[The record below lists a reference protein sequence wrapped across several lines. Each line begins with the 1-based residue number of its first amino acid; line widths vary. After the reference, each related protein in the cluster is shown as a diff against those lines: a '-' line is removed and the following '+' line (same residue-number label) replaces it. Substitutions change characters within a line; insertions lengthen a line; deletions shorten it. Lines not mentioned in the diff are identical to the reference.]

1 MARFEF
7 NYFFYIFVL
16 KIDCK
21 MVRFEKKDVCD
32 MFGERYRIDG
42 LYDWDVSD
50 AVRFIRRVLNS
61 NIKDNNGCSLRY
73 DMGEVILSNDYD
85 IKRILLGQSKVLTLA
100 IVFLNVLRHTQNK
113 TTQRLINGM
122 LFKTVV
128 IEGKVDKVFVFD
140 IVNKDLKDEF
150 NGLINGDLSEG
161 KIKRIY
167 DAISKRW
174 LDIME
179 SEQVELFFNKFFL
192 NTSYK
197 SLDWDTR
204 NDMFDISL
212 RIDFKNR
219 LL

>member
-1 MARFEF
+1 
-7 NYFFYIFVL
+7 
-16 KIDCK
+16 
-21 MVRFEKKDVCD
+21 MVRFEKKDIGD

-61 NIKDNNGCSLRY
+61 NVKDNNGCSISY
-73 DMGEVILSNDYD
+73 DMGEVILSNDGM
-85 IKRILLGQSKVLTLA
+85 KHILLGQSKVLTLA

-113 TTQRLINGM
+113 TIQRLINGM

-140 IVNKDLKDEF
+140 FVNKDLKDEF
-150 NGLINGDLSEG
+150 NGLINGELSEG
-161 KIKRIY
+161 KLKMVY
-167 DAISKRW
+167 DTISKRW
-174 LDIME
+174 LDIMD
-179 SEQVELFFNKFFL
+179 SEQVDLFFNKFYL

-212 RIDFKNR
+212 RFDFKNR
-219 LL
+219 FL

>member
-1 MARFEF
+1 
-7 NYFFYIFVL
+7 
-16 KIDCK
+16 
-21 MVRFEKKDVCD
+21 
-32 MFGERYRIDG
+32 
-42 LYDWDVSD
+42 
-50 AVRFIRRVLNS
+50 
-61 NIKDNNGCSLRY
+61 
-73 DMGEVILSNDYD
+73 
-85 IKRILLGQSKVLTLA
+85 
-100 IVFLNVLRHTQNK
+100 
-113 TTQRLINGM
+113 M

-140 IVNKDLKDEF
+140 FVNKDLKDEF
-150 NGLINGDLSEG
+150 LGLINGDLREG
-161 KIKRIY
+161 KLKRIY

-192 NTSYK
+192 KTSYK

-212 RIDFKNR
+212 RFDFKNR

>member
-1 MARFEF
+1 
-7 NYFFYIFVL
+7 
-16 KIDCK
+16 
-21 MVRFEKKDVCD
+21 MVRFEKKDIGD

-61 NIKDNNGCSLRY
+61 NVKDNNGCSISY
-73 DMGEVILSNDYD
+73 DMGEVILSNDGM
-85 IKRILLGQSKVLTLA
+85 KHILLGQSKVLTLA
-100 IVFLNVLRHTQNK
+100 IVFINVLRHTQNK
-113 TTQRLINGM
+113 TIQRLINGM

-140 IVNKDLKDEF
+140 FVNKDLKDEF
-150 NGLINGDLSEG
+150 NGLINGELSEG
-161 KIKRIY
+161 KLKMVY
-167 DAISKRW
+167 DTISKRW
-174 LDIME
+174 LDIMD
-179 SEQVELFFNKFFL
+179 SEQVDLFFNKFYL

-212 RIDFKNR
+212 RFDFKNR
-219 LL
+219 FL

>member
-1 MARFEF
+1 
-7 NYFFYIFVL
+7 
-16 KIDCK
+16 
-21 MVRFEKKDVCD
+21 MVRFEKKDIGD

-50 AVRFIRRVLNS
+50 AVRFIRRVLN
-61 NIKDNNGCSLRY
+61 NNVKDNNGCSISY
-73 DMGEVILSNDYD
+73 DMGEVILSKDDDD
-85 IKRILLGQSKVLTLA
+85 IKRLLLGKSKVLTLA

-113 TTQRLINGM
+113 TIQRLINGM

-140 IVNKDLKDEF
+140 FTDKDLKDEF
-150 NGLINGDLSEG
+150 NGLINGELSEG
-161 KIKRIY
+161 KLKSIY
-167 DAISKRW
+167 DTISNRW

-179 SEQVELFFNKFFL
+179 SEQVDLFFNKFFL

-212 RIDFKNR
+212 RFDFKNR